1 MNEYSLVR
9 RNGSG
14 LWKGNKKL
22 LGCPEKEA
30 SRNEDM
36 LGLCVLSIAL
46 VQKNNYMNRRVIEMK
61 AVQEKDAY
69 KKHDHDEH
77 DHSNEHEHDH
87 SHEPGHNHEHEHGK
101 APIIFYFIG
110 LALFLIATFLG
121 NENEVLINILFSL
134 ASLTAGYHVVVL
146 EGIGE
151 TIENTK
157 RQKRFTPNSHV
168 LTGLAALGASFLGN
182 FGEGTLLILIFSGAH
197 FLEEYA
203 EGRSKREITKL
214 LEMNPT
220 TARRI
225 MPDGKTEI
233 VDVSAL
239 KVGDRLQVL
248 NGDQVPIDGLILS
261 GNTAIDESAING
273 ESIPKEKAEGDMVFG
288 STINGTGTFTMQV
301 TKENKDTVFAKILQ
315 LVSQNQS
322 NQTRAASIIQ
332 RLEPRYVNFVLLV
345 IPLVVVLAPLLFD
358 WTWPQSVYRGLV
370 LLVAASPCALA
381 AATVS
386 VTLSATSNLAKKG
399 VLSKGS
405 SYLSQLANIKA
416 IAFDKTGTLTRGKPK
431 VTNYYFADSVNE
443 EELVDVI
450 VALEKES
457 NHPLASAILEKFE
470 AKNKLAIA
478 VTNQIG
484 KGLTGDYQG
493 KSYRIGKPTSF
504 TDVDDTF
511 AQRNAEWASHGQT
524 VVYVAENEKVIGLI
538 ALMDVPSEHAGTTI
552 DYFKKQGIH
561 TTLITGDSEMTGK
574 AVAEQLG
581 VDEVIANVMPEDK
594 SRIIDEQKAKHG
606 LVAMVGDG
614 VNDAPAL
621 VNADIG
627 IAMGDGTD
635 VAVDVSDLVLM
646 QSNLAK
652 LVQAHRV
659 SKKMN
664 KVVWQNIYFSM
675 AVVVFLVTVS
685 LLGLTDIAISVIV
698 HEGSTIVVILNGLR
712 LLRAT

>member
-1 MNEYSLVR
+1 
-9 RNGSG
+9 
-14 LWKGNKKL
+14 
-22 LGCPEKEA
+22 
-30 SRNEDM
+30 M

>member
-1 MNEYSLVR
+1 
-9 RNGSG
+9 
-14 LWKGNKKL
+14 
-22 LGCPEKEA
+22 
-30 SRNEDM
+30 M

-61 AVQEKDAY
+61 VVQEKDAY

-77 DHSNEHEHDH
+77 DHSNEHEHEHDH

-134 ASLTAGYHVVVL
+134 ASITAGYYVVVL

-157 RQKRFTPNSHV
+157 IQKRFTPNSHV
-168 LTGLAALGASFLGN
+168 LMGLATLGASFLGN
-182 FGEGTLLILIFSGAH
+182 FGEGALLILIFSGAH

-203 EGRSKREITKL
+203 EGRSRREITKL
-214 LEMNPT
+214 LEMTPT

-225 MPDGKTEI
+225 MPDGNTEI
-233 VDVSAL
+233 VAVSIL

-248 NGDQVPIDGLILS
+248 NGDQVPTDGMILS
-261 GNTAIDESAING
+261 GMTAIDESSING
-273 ESIPKEKAEGDMVFG
+273 ESIPKEKSKGDEVFG

-301 TKENKDTVFAKILQ
+301 TKENKDTVFSKILQ

-332 RLEPRYVNFVLLV
+332 RLEPRYVNFVLMV
-345 IPLVVVLAPLLFD
+345 IPLVMLLAPFLFG
-358 WTWPQSVYRGLV
+358 WTWSQSIYRGLV

-386 VTLSATSNLAKKG
+386 VTLSATSNLAKRG

-405 SYLSQLANIKA
+405 SYLSQLANIDA
-416 IAFDKTGTLTRGKPK
+416 IAFDKTGTLTRGKPE
-431 VTNYYFADSVNE
+431 VTNYYFSDSVNE
-443 EELVDVI
+443 EEILDVI

-470 AKNKLAIA
+470 AKNTIAIE
-478 VTNQIG
+478 VTNQLG

-504 TDVDDTF
+504 SGVEDIYE
-511 AQRNAEWASHGQT
+511 QRNVAWASNGQT

-538 ALMDVPSEHAGTTI
+538 ALMDVPSEHARTTI
-552 DYFKKQGIH
+552 DYFRKLGIH

-574 AVAEQLG
+574 AVGEQLG

-606 LVAMVGDG
+606 VVAMVGDG

-627 IAMGDGTD
+627 IAMGEGTD
-635 VAVDVSDLVLM
+635 VAIDVSDLVLM
-646 QSNLAK
+646 QNNLDR
-652 LVQAHRV
+652 LVQSHRV

-664 KVVWQNIYFSM
+664 KVIRQNIYFSM
-675 AVVVFLVTVS
+675 AVVILLVTVS

-712 LLRAT
+712 LLRSL

>member
-1 MNEYSLVR
+1 
-9 RNGSG
+9 
-14 LWKGNKKL
+14 
-22 LGCPEKEA
+22 
-30 SRNEDM
+30 M

-61 AVQEKDAY
+61 VVQEKDAY